1 MHVNDALKNYMQQQP
16 WIQLQ
21 PEIPSESDSENWTSG
36 LHQSNKGPTSI
47 FDNWDTDSDN
57 V

>member
-1 MHVNDALKNYMQQQP
+1 MNDALKNYMQQQP